1 MKKSISAVI
10 ALFASTAA
18 LAATQGNVG
27 DSTSS
32 GTVGITLDVNTSIV
46 AKNFNDM
53 SLSLENTAPG
63 SDIVGSEPFCVGG
76 LGFNEY
82 TIAFSSLNGS
92 TGSGTATD
100 APFEL
105 ESGADQIAYQVGFA
119 DSVGATTP
127 AASADSNGDV
137 SSQYA
142 KNGDLGCGTDNAKLF
157 VTIPSSEWEAATQAA
172 DYSDTLT
179 VTVTV
184 DN

>member
-1 MKKSISAVI
+1 MKNGISAII
-10 ALFASTAA
+10 ALLASTTA

-27 DSTSS
+27 DSASS
-32 GTVGITLDVNTSIV
+32 GSVGITLDVNTSIV

-82 TIAFSSLNGS
+82 TIAFASRNGS
-92 TGSGTATD
+92 SGDGAATD
-100 APFEL
+100 AAFEL
-105 ESGADQIAYQVGFA
+105 ESGTDQIAYQVGFA
-119 DSVGATTP
+119 DSVGATAP
-127 AASADSNGDV
+127 AASADGSGDV
-137 SSQYA
+137 ADQYP
-142 KNGDLGCGTDNAKLF
+142 KNGDLGCGTDNARLF

-172 DYSDTLT
+172 DYSDILT